1 MELRTYT
8 RIHAVFPTYC
18 TEFAKE
24 LQQKAYCSPLWEWW
38 SRDDGRIVNRT
49 ILSRSWTVTLPES
62 IDG

>member
-24 LQQKAYCSPLWEWW
+24 IQQKAFLSCDWSWW
-38 SRDDGRIVNRT
+38 PGMMDVLLTEHFYHGPGN
-49 ILSRSWTVTLPES
+49 
-62 IDG
+62 

>member
-18 TEFAKE
+18 TEFAQE
-24 LQQKAYCSPLWEWW
+24 LTKQAYTSPLWEWW

-49 ILSRSWTVTLPES
+49 FLTRSWKIVARES
-62 IDG
+62 DEG